1 MYCSTQ
7 NKKPMRNV
15 LLTLAVG
22 VTLSGMAQI
31 LNVGS
36 IEKINVPEN
45 RDNVVAAIS
54 PQGDYILLTSSSNK
68 GLTKFDLA
76 THQSTVVT
84 QAEGAG
90 FDVMISDDGQNIVY
104 RETSFTPRH
113 LRMTALRSKN
123 LHTGTQQLLVEST
136 RDLEGAAV
144 QQATAVAVNN
154 GRMKAHALA
163 GGNAAA
169 TRPVLSIKN
178 RQLMISENGT
188 TRVFSPMGTDH
199 SYLWASISPDGSKV
213 VYFIAGNGTWV
224 CDINGQNSRRIGIL
238 RAPQWLGNDVIVG
251 MFDEDDGE
259 FIYASRIIAADLSGN
274 QQTLTGDNLVAMYP
288 HVDATGSKIAF
299 STPAG
304 EAYIINL
311 NK

>member
-1 MYCSTQ
+1 
-7 NKKPMRNV
+7 MRKV
-15 LLTLAVG
+15 LLALAVG
-22 VTLSGMAQI
+22 TTLSGMAQI

-36 IEKINVPEN
+36 IEKLNVPEN

-68 GLTKFDLA
+68 GLTKFDLN
-76 THQSTVVT
+76 TQQTSVVT
-84 QAEGAG
+84 EAEGAG
-90 FDVMISDDGQNIVY
+90 FDVMITGDGQNIVY

-123 LHTGTQQLLVEST
+123 LRTGAQQMLVKPT

-144 QQATAVAVNN
+144 QQATAVAVDN

-163 GGNAAA
+163 GGNATAS
-169 TRPVLSIKN
+169 RPVLSIKN
-178 RQLMISENGT
+178 RQLMISENGN

-224 CDINGQNSRRIGIL
+224 CDINGQNSRRIGVL
-238 RAPQWLGNDVIVG
+238 RAPQWLNDGVIVG
-251 MFDEDDGE
+251 MYDEDDGE
-259 FIYASRIIAADLSGN
+259 FIYASKIIAADLNGN
-274 QQTLTGDNLVAMYP
+274 QQTLTGDNVVAMYP
-288 HVDATGSKIAF
+288 HASAAGDKIAF

-304 EAYIINL
+304 EAYIINV

>member
-1 MYCSTQ
+1 
-7 NKKPMRNV
+7 MRKV
-15 LLTLAVG
+15 LLALAVG
-22 VTLSGMAQI
+22 TTLSGMAQI

-36 IEKINVPEN
+36 IEKLNVPEN

-68 GLTKFDLA
+68 GLTKFDLN
-76 THQSTVVT
+76 TQQTSVVT
-84 QAEGAG
+84 EAEGAG
-90 FDVMISDDGQNIVY
+90 FDVMITGDGQNIVY

-123 LHTGTQQLLVEST
+123 LRTGAQQMLVKPT

-144 QQATAVAVNN
+144 QQATAVAIDN

-163 GGNAAA
+163 GGNATAS
-169 TRPVLSIKN
+169 RPVLSIKN
-178 RQLMISENGT
+178 RQLMISENGN

-224 CDINGQNSRRIGIL
+224 CDINGENSRRIGVL
-238 RAPQWLGNDVIVG
+238 RAPQWLNDGVIVG
-251 MFDEDDGE
+251 MYDEDDGE
-259 FIYASRIIAADLSGN
+259 FIYASKIIAADLNGN
-274 QQTLTGDNLVAMYP
+274 QQTLTGDNVVAMYP
-288 HVDATGSKIAF
+288 HASAAGDKIAF

-304 EAYIINL
+304 EAYIINV

>member
-1 MYCSTQ
+1 
-7 NKKPMRNV
+7 MRKV
-15 LLTLAVG
+15 LLALAVG
-22 VTLSGMAQI
+22 TTLSGMAQI

-36 IEKINVPEN
+36 IEKLNVPEN

-68 GLTKFDLA
+68 GLIKFDLN
-76 THQSTVVT
+76 TQQTSVVT
-84 QAEGAG
+84 EAEGAG
-90 FDVMISDDGQNIVY
+90 FDVMITGDGQNIVY

-123 LHTGTQQLLVEST
+123 LRTGAQQMLVKPT

-144 QQATAVAVNN
+144 QQATAVAVDN

-163 GGNAAA
+163 GGNATAS
-169 TRPVLSIKN
+169 RPVLSIKN
-178 RQLMISENGT
+178 RQLMISENGN

-199 SYLWASISPDGSKV
+199 SYLWASISPDGTKV

-224 CDINGQNSRRIGIL
+224 CDINGQNSRRLGIL

-251 MFDEDDGE
+251 MLDEDDGK
-259 FIYASRIIAADLSGN
+259 FIYASHIIAADLNGN

-288 HVDATGSKIAF
+288 HVNAAGDKIVF

-304 EAYIINL
+304 EAYIINV